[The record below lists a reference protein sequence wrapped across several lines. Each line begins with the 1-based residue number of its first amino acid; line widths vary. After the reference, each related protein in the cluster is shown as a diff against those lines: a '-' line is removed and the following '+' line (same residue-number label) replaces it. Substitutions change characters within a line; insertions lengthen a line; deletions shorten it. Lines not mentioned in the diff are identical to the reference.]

1 MHHHSHSHHH
11 HHHVDTSSNTSTL
24 PIALTVIT
32 NLSISI
38 AELIGGY
45 LSGSVALT
53 ADAFHN
59 LGDTFTSLLVWIA
72 KIVEKRKKDTKH
84 TFGWGRSEV
93 IASFTVSL
101 ILFGAGFII
110 LKEII
115 ERTIEGGISINP
127 RILLPVAAVGLI
139 GNVVGILLLWK
150 QAKHSMSVKGALVH
164 LISDAMSS
172 VLVTVEGIL
181 LYIGFYNLWYL
192 DLVIG
197 AFIVYFLFS
206 HAYEILKESVH
217 ILMQGVPFDINIE
230 DIENIIKSFQKD
242 ISNIHNI
249 KVYTITGKDVYVEVH
264 ALVPDNMTIGEI
276 DMLRDYT
283 RKKLTEKWNK
293 PVNLT
298 LQVEGQH
305 CEHSSNVENFHDH
318 EKQHN
323 PSHQHNH

>member
-1 MHHHSHSHHH
+1 
-11 HHHVDTSSNTSTL
+11 VDISDSTSTL

-59 LGDTFTSLLVWIA
+59 LGDSFTSLLVWIA
-72 KIVEKRKKDTKH
+72 KIVERREKDTKH
-84 TFGWGRSEV
+84 TFGWGRAEV

-127 RILLPVAAVGLI
+127 QILLPVAIVGLL
-139 GNVVGILLLWK
+139 GNIVGILLLWK

-181 LYIGFYNLWYL
+181 LYIGFHNLWYL

-197 AFIVYFLFS
+197 TFIVYFLFS
-206 HAYEILKESVH
+206 HAYEILKESMH

-242 ISNIHNI
+242 ISDIHNI
-249 KVYTITGKDVYVEVH
+249 KVYTITGKDVYVEIH
-264 ALVPDNMTIGEI
+264 ALVPDDMTIREI
-276 DMLRDYT
+276 DMLRDYI
-283 RKKLTEKWNK
+283 KEKLSEKWHR

-298 LQVEGQH
+298 LQVEGHH
-305 CEHSSNVENFHDH
+305 CGHSSNMKNFHDH
-318 EKQHN
+318 EK
-323 PSHQHNH
+323 

>member
-1 MHHHSHSHHH
+1 
-11 HHHVDTSSNTSTL
+11 VDISGGTSTL

-32 NLSISI
+32 NLSIAI

-59 LGDTFTSLLVWIA
+59 LGDTLTSLLVWIA
-72 KIVEKRKKDTKH
+72 KIVEKREKDTKH
-84 TFGWGRSEV
+84 TFGWGRAEV

-101 ILFGAGFII
+101 MLFGAGLII

-127 RILLPVAAVGLI
+127 RILLPVAIVGLM

-150 QAKHSMSVKGALVH
+150 QAKHSMSVKGALIH

-172 VLVTVEGIL
+172 ILVTMEGIL
-181 LYIGFYNLWYL
+181 LYIGFHNLWYL

-197 AFIVYFLFS
+197 TFIVYFLFS
-206 HAYEILKESVH
+206 HAYEILKESMH

-230 DIENIIKSFQKD
+230 DIENTIKSFQKD
-242 ISNIHNI
+242 IRDIHNI
-249 KVYTITGKDVYVEVH
+249 KVYTVTGKDVYVEVH

-283 RKKLTEKWNK
+283 RKKLTEKWHR

-305 CEHSSNVENFHDH
+305 CGDSSNGENFHDH
-318 EKQHN
+318 EKQHKH
-323 PSHQHNH
+323 PHQNNH